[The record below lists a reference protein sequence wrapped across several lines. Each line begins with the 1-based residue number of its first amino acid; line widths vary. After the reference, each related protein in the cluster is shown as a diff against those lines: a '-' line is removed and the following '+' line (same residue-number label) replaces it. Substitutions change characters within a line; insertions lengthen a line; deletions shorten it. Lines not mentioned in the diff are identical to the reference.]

1 MPSCQLP
8 AFFHVGSL
16 CFIGAAAPAGTTEV
30 SAAADVKHHPHPPK
44 THHVGRGQCARAHR
58 SGCPLTSVAADD
70 AQATG
75 VPVAVA
81 GAPAEDAKHPKPKK
95 TQPVPRGECT
105 QLYNDSEDLLRPT
118 DGAEATAAPAADIKH
133 PKKPH
138 PKSKAAP
145 AGAEDS

>member
-1 MPSCQLP
+1 MLLRLP
-8 AFFHVGSL
+8 VSLPRTSSTLSTSPIPLLAVSLDACSSGTHHRILTSL
-16 CFIGAAAPAGTTEV
+16 CLGPAAEETA
-30 SAAADVKHHPHPPK
+30 
-44 THHVGRGQCARAHR
+44 
-58 SGCPLTSVAADD
+58 
-70 AQATG
+70 
-75 VPVAVA
+75 
-81 GAPAEDAKHPKPKK
+81 DAKHPKPKK
-95 TQPVPRGECT
+95 THPVPRGECT